1 MHSAFHEL
9 TSYIQP
15 HGSRTAA
22 RPQDRLAHCVG
33 IEILDVVI
41 ELSTCQAYQ
50 RDEHRRA
57 DPPTR
62 FNPLVVERVE
72 PRVECL
78 AGIWFERPSVSSDG
92 DVAYLDSEK
101 VTGNAMNRPS
111 RACRWPEPLLR
122 GKVAEERAEVIEE
135 RRKEISRLDVEHVRN
150 RRRTMPGAAGTYP
163 PVRSAIRP
171 PLIGVLAIVT
181 RPVTPT
187 HPTCRSGARCLV
199 TAVIRMRDYG
209 PGSVAPWRG

>member
-22 RPQDRLAHCVG
+22 RPQDRLAHCVD

-41 ELSTCQAYQ
+41 ELSTCQAHQ

-62 FNPLVVERVE
+62 FNPLVVELVE

-150 RRRTMPGAAGTYP
+150 RRRTMPGAAGHIPACALGYTP
-163 PVRSAIRP
+163 SADR
-171 PLIGVLAIVT
+171 
-181 RPVTPT
+181 
-187 HPTCRSGARCLV
+187 GARD
-199 TAVIRMRDYG
+199 RDPAG
-209 PGSVAPWRG
+209 NADSPDLPIWRPLLGHGCSSDA